1 MPKKIPDDPV
11 DQTADET
18 PAPRRRVAKPQEEKE
33 TAAKP
38 AAKKPAAKKPTAK
51 VAVKQTAVKESTVKG
66 KPAKAPAAQK
76 EAAQPPAPTKARV
89 TAERPAPEPAA
100 ARDASAPPAT
110 AAQAADNPLHKK
122 LGLRPGVAGVLVA
135 PPEDSDNP
143 LLPLP
148 DGFVTVAGIDALAPL
163 AGPFDYMQV
172 FARDRA
178 ELASAFG
185 LLRDKLAPN
194 GSLWVSWMKQAGRGM
209 TGDLNE
215 NVIRRLALTHGMVDV
230 KIAALDRD
238 WAALR
243 LIHRKH

>member
-18 PAPRRRVAKPQEEKE
+18 PAPKRRAAKPPEEKE

-38 AAKKPAAKKPTAK
+38 SAQEPAAKKPTAK
-51 VAVKQTAVKESTVKG
+51 AAVKQTAAEESTVKG
-66 KPAKAPAAQK
+66 RPAKTPAAK
-76 EAAQPPAPTKARV
+76 KAAAQPPAPK
-89 TAERPAPEPAA
+89 PAA
-100 ARDASAPPAT
+100 

-122 LGLRPGVAGVLVA
+122 LGLRPGTAGVLVA

-148 DGFVTVAGIDALAPL
+148 DGFVMVADIDALAPL

-172 FARDRA
+172 FARDRGA
-178 ELASAFG
+178 LASAFG
-185 LLRDKLAPN
+185 VLRDKLAPN